1 MGFAS
6 SSGGNLKNL
15 NAVALGQSSLQ
26 PLAAVEGAPVVFD
39 EDHSRLESK
48 LRYKDGEGF
57 LTFDVS
63 LFTVDGNVHTAQ
75 RMASS
80 QSFQTGSSP
89 MR

>member
-6 SSGGNLKNL
+6 SPGGNLKNL

-48 LRYKDGEGF
+48 LRYKVAERF
-57 LTFDVS
+57 LTFDAAG
-63 LFTVDGNVHTAQ
+63 LAIDGDVHTAQ